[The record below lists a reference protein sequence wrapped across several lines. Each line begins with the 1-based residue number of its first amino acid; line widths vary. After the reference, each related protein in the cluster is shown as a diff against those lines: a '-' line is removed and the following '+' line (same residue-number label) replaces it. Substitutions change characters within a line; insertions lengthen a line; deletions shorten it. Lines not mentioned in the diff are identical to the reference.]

1 MGVRLPRSIV
11 VKRDMTILTTIR
23 RADVDDAPAIAA
35 VQVASWHTTYA
46 GIVAQS
52 YIDGLSVAERT
63 IAWERRMRGEAG
75 VAPETV
81 LVETAAGAV
90 VGFASGGEL
99 RAPHPGFDAEL
110 HAIYLLREA
119 QGQGLGRRLT
129 TEWARRAVARGFH
142 AAIVRVL
149 AANPARLFY
158 ERLGARRVKEG
169 SLVLGDQPYPEVWY
183 GWDDLRELAA

>member
-1 MGVRLPRSIV
+1 
-11 VKRDMTILTTIR
+11 MTLLTTIR
-23 RADVDDAPAIAA
+23 QASVDDAPAIAA

-63 IAWERRMRGEAG
+63 IAWERRMRGAAG
-75 VAPETV
+75 AVPETV
-81 LVETAAGAV
+81 LAETPAGAV
-90 VGFASGGEL
+90 VGFASGAHL
-99 RAPHPGFDAEL
+99 RTPHPGFDAEL

-129 TEWARRAVARGFH
+129 SEWARRAVARGFH

-169 SLVLGDQPYPEVWY
+169 SLVLGDQPYQEIWY

>member
-1 MGVRLPRSIV
+1 
-11 VKRDMTILTTIR
+11 MTLLTTIR
-23 RADVDDAPAIAA
+23 QASVDDAPAIAA

-75 VAPETV
+75 AVPETV
-81 LVETAAGAV
+81 LAETPAGAV
-90 VGFASGGEL
+90 VGFASGGHL

-129 TEWARRAVARGFH
+129 SEWARRAVTRGFH

-149 AANPARLFY
+149 AANPASLFC

-169 SLVLGDQPYPEVWY
+169 SLVLGDQPYQEIWY
-183 GWDDLRELAA
+183 GWNDLRELAA